1 MYHISQGNRIF
12 KIATPV
18 FHAHLLRH
26 RNLDIIDV
34 ITVPQRFKQ
43 RISKT
48 EGQDILYRFLTEV
61 MVYAVYLL
69 LLECPPQQLV
79 KRYGRLLV
87 VTERFLDNNPVRPRY
102 IGKLVFVNIRGRRFD
117 ELGCNGKVKK
127 SVGPRTPLFI
137 DRKSVV

>member
-18 FHAHLLRH
+18 FHAHLLGH

-87 VTERFLDNNPVRPRY
+87 VTERFLDNRSDE
-102 IGKLVFVNIRGRRFD
+102 RRV
-117 ELGCNGKVKK
+117 GQACVSQCK
-127 SVGPRTPLFI
+127 S
-137 DRKSVV
+137 